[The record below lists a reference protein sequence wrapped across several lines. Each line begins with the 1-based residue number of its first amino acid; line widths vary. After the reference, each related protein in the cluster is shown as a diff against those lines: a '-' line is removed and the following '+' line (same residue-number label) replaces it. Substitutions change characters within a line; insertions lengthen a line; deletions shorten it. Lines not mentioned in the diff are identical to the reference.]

1 MKNRYETMK
10 VDDVEIH
17 ELAHLT
23 PTMTDIEFNG
33 LKLSIKEHGQEM
45 PIKMYRGK
53 CIDGRHRVRAL
64 RELGIEEVFYE
75 NEDSRLSMEDLRT
88 KVLTV
93 YERRR
98 HQTPTQKAIL
108 AYREWRRLQES
119 GDKVGQG
126 EIAELT
132 GTTVKQLG
140 RAKQLEGVAGEDILE
155 LLFQGNKIN
164 IGTEVHPNNTDSLS
178 SLINYFKKH
187 RELIV
192 AQTKATTISE
202 DYTDEEMESL
212 NSTLHTLQSEYSPR
226 MLSRLNH
233 MLGTVINNTTA
244 KEWF

>member
-23 PTMTDIEFNG
+23 PTMTDVEFNG

-98 HQTPTQKAIL
+98 HQTPTQKAIF